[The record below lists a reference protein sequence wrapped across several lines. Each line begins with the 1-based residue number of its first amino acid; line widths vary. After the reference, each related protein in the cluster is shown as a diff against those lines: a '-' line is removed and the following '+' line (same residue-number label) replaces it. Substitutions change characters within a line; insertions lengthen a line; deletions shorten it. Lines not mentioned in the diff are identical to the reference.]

1 MKKMIRYASVMLAA
15 VLLLPAFSVTAAD
28 ERRTVRIGGVPF
40 GLTMY
45 TDGVIVVNVKEDED
59 APAYAAG
66 IRENDR
72 IIRADGEEITSN
84 EQLRDIITS
93 SGGEDIELSVLRGKS
108 PISVTITPEQDE
120 DGSYTAGMWV
130 RDSTAGLGTVTYFD
144 ESTHSFGA
152 LGHGICDRDTGML
165 MPLRDGQVLK
175 AQITSITKAK
185 KGVAGGLNGM
195 MTDDEIG
202 ELTVNS
208 AYGVFGRYTVTPE
221 GEEFPCAYDS
231 EIRTGKAT
239 VYTTLDDEGI
249 GAYEVEIENLNLSD
263 NSGQNMVLRVT
274 DEKLLEKTG
283 GIIQGMSGSP
293 IVQDGKLIGAVT
305 HVFVN
310 SPEKG
315 YGITIGNMLGCYE
328 RFGGMNANP

>member
-1 MKKMIRYASVMLAA
+1 MKKMIRYVSVMLIA
-15 VLLLPAFSVTAAD
+15 VLLTPVFSVSAAD
-28 ERRTVRIGGVPF
+28 ERRTVRLGGVPF

-45 TDGVIVVNVKEDED
+45 TGGVIVVNVREEDD
-59 APAYAAG
+59 SPAYAAG
-66 IRENDR
+66 IRENDL
-72 IIRADGEEITSN
+72 ILSADGEEVSSN
-84 EQLRDIITS
+84 EELKEIVS
-93 SGGEDIELSVLRGKS
+93 ESGGEDIELSVIRGKS

-120 DGSYTAGMWV
+120 DGDYSVGMWV

-165 MPLRDGQVLK
+165 MPLGSGQVVK
-175 AQITSITKAK
+175 AEIESISKAK
-185 KGVAGGLNGM
+185 KGIAGGLNGI

-202 ELTVNS
+202 ELSVNS
-208 AYGVFGRYTVTPE
+208 AFGVYGRYTATPE
-221 GEEFPCAYDS
+221 GEEYPCAYDS

-239 VYTTLDDEGI
+239 VYTTLDNSGI
-249 GAYEVEIENLNLSD
+249 GEYEVEIENLNLND
-263 NSGQNMVLRVT
+263 KSGQNMVLRVT
-274 DEKLLEKTG
+274 DEELLDKTG

-293 IVQDGKLIGAVT
+293 IVQDGRLIGAVT

-315 YGITIGNMLGCYE
+315 YAITIGNMLSCYE
-328 RFGGMNANP
+328 QFGGV